1 MDIVDQIRADRE
13 KGAICLE
20 RGYKSRLM
28 AVAVKLCQDE
38 TEAEALVYQA
48 FDEAVRRIE
57 TLSKPE
63 SFYSWLCSI
72 LVNCHGMATRRK
84 ENSRVAFTD
93 KLPEP
98 PAEDGP
104 DHIVLSLDG
113 AILHEAIGHLPPK
126 LKETVVLRYF
136 MEMPLQQIA
145 RFLMIPM
152 GTVNSRLHVAR
163 TVLAMRLGA
172 KLKKPAVALIAA
184 GLFLLASAA
193 VIGLRHADALG
204 RADEPVQEAAGQDV
218 TENVLEEIPDVSAVA
233 PGPSDDDANLALPQ
247 QENTEMKNTEVK
259 TTTIGGLFQK
269 AARAVSTIA
278 MTMLAANATYGDDPY
293 IQSDGTSGISTGY
306 RMNGTSRLEV
316 DFAMVDVSDTS
327 TWNECRIFGTDNS
340 AYEPTLQTCVYATYT
355 ASNGNKFF
363 RVRAK
368 TSASSSQPTKY
379 KSGVDTGRHT
389 VVFDLPNAKMVF
401 MTGGVTNSYGYSD
414 GGADKTVDAGVSF
427 AGEESTMPLSLF
439 GRWSN
444 AQATTFANMARVRI
458 YGVKIYEGDVLVRD
472 FVPCLKD
479 GVACFKDLKNGGFII
494 GENASAFTAGGDVQT
509 FADDA
514 YVSTAANADGGKLY
528 FDTGYKTTDKSA
540 VAIDCA
546 LTVNTN
552 LAGSV
557 WRLFQEGSGNIFDFN
572 LNGNNGLRYQVAGTY
587 KNDFTTAFKETLYDD
602 KDVRRTFYLDNR
614 GQAAVVTSG
623 YTNQLVSFTQS
634 ATISH
639 SQTLRLASNWANN
652 SDFAAIKIY
661 GCKIWENGALVRDFV
676 PYVNNGTPGLRD
688 SITGAFIAASRGSG
702 DTTSALAYGDAIVD
716 DAYLESDGTTGLNT
730 GYKMKSTSRLE
741 VDFSLLA
748 PSDPTAWNQWRVFGS
763 DVVSSDLQTCL
774 YLSYNSNNGNKFFAM
789 RAKRSDSSSASTK
802 YKSGVDSNR
811 HVAVVDLSGND
822 GKLVFTTG
830 STTNSYASGGS
841 TPSTGIDFSNQEA
854 QVPLSF
860 FARFSD
866 ATGTTFGNPA
876 KARIYS
882 VRIYE
887 SDELVHEF
895 IPYGRGAVTGLYDTV
910 TGDIISNGSSF
921 SFGGVG
927 QDYGQLKTYI
937 TPGYNDKIGYAESTT
952 LTAYAPG
959 ATSYRWLCDGKPV
972 EGGEDGTLVVAWT
985 HGGVAQVPG
994 FKVHTYQAVA
1004 VFEGLHGATRE
1015 SAASAAVDIKCR
1027 LLGTTLVIK

>member
-84 ENSRVAFTD
+84 ENSRVSFTD

-104 DHIVLSLDG
+104 DHIVLSIDG

-145 RFLMIPM
+145 RFLMIPV

-204 RADEPVQEAAGQDV
+204 GADEPVQEAADQGV
-218 TENVLEEIPDVSAVA
+218 TENVPEEIPDASAVA
-233 PGPSDDDANLALPQ
+233 PGPSDDDANLDQPQ
-247 QENTEMKNTEVK
+247 QENTEMKNTEMK
-259 TTTIGGLFQK
+259 TTTIGGLFRK

-368 TSASSSQPTKY
+368 TSTSSSQPTKY

-401 MTGGVTNSYGYSD
+401 MTGGVTNSY
-414 GGADKTVDAGVSF
+414 
-427 AGEESTMPLSLF
+427 L
-439 GRWSN
+439 
-444 AQATTFANMARVRI
+444 
-458 YGVKIYEGDVLVRD
+458 
-472 FVPCLKD
+472 
-479 GVACFKDLKNGGFII
+479 
-494 GENASAFTAGGDVQT
+494 
-509 FADDA
+509 
-514 YVSTAANADGGKLY
+514 
-528 FDTGYKTTDKSA
+528 
-540 VAIDCA
+540 
-546 LTVNTN
+546 
-552 LAGSV
+552 
-557 WRLFQEGSGNIFDFN
+557 
-572 LNGNNGLRYQVAGTY
+572 VAGATP
-587 KNDFTTAFKETLYDD
+587 
-602 KDVRRTFYLDNR
+602 
-614 GQAAVVTSG
+614 
-623 YTNQLVSFTQS
+623 TQP
-634 ATISH
+634 H
-639 SQTLRLASNWANN
+639 S
-652 SDFAAIKIY
+652 
-661 GCKIWENGALVRDFV
+661 
-676 PYVNNGTPGLRD
+676 
-688 SITGAFIAASRGSG
+688 
-702 DTTSALAYGDAIVD
+702 
-716 DAYLESDGTTGLNT
+716 
-730 GYKMKSTSRLE
+730 
-741 VDFSLLA
+741 
-748 PSDPTAWNQWRVFGS
+748 PTWQE
-763 DVVSSDLQTCL
+763 
-774 YLSYNSNNGNKFFAM
+774 
-789 RAKRSDSSSASTK
+789 SAST
-802 YKSGVDSNR
+802 
-811 HVAVVDLSGND
+811 A
-822 GKLVFTTG
+822 
-830 STTNSYASGGS
+830 
-841 TPSTGIDFSNQEA
+841 
-854 QVPLSF
+854 
-860 FARFSD
+860 
-866 ATGTTFGNPA
+866 
-876 KARIYS
+876 
-882 VRIYE
+882 
-887 SDELVHEF
+887 
-895 IPYGRGAVTGLYDTV
+895 
-910 TGDIISNGSSF
+910 
-921 SFGGVG
+921 
-927 QDYGQLKTYI
+927 
-937 TPGYNDKIGYAESTT
+937 
-952 LTAYAPG
+952 
-959 ATSYRWLCDGKPV
+959 
-972 EGGEDGTLVVAWT
+972 
-985 HGGVAQVPG
+985 
-994 FKVHTYQAVA
+994 
-1004 VFEGLHGATRE
+1004 
-1015 SAASAAVDIKCR
+1015 
-1027 LLGTTLVIK
+1027 